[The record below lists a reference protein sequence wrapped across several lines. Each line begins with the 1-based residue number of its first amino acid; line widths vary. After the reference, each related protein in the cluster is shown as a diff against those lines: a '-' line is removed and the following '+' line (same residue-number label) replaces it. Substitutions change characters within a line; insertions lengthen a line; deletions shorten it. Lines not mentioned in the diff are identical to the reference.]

1 MFQGSTSLH
10 KNTASFVALQ
20 EGFQQFSR
28 DLAKL
33 QQFIELNAT
42 GFSKVLKK
50 WDKQSKSQTKELYL
64 SRAIEVKPVFN
75 RDIIARLSDEATTS
89 LLQLEAHANG
99 DLILV
104 ENTALHGPMAQR
116 TADDV
121 DNEILSAVI
130 GEEENAVA
138 KLISKLHDVQ
148 DNKHRITRI
157 FFLAMSQAP
166 TKLLLSILQ
175 ATAVDLEYEDEIN
188 ERTILHEA
196 AIAGKIEVMQLA
208 ISMGTT
214 VDALDVY
221 GRTPLHYAAIQGS
234 TIMADLLVR
243 SGADI
248 DALDHDNFTSL
259 IHAIVHHNAECV
271 SFLIKL
277 GADVNALDSNGYV
290 PLNLAAAHGIDDIV
304 NVLLKE
310 ESKIVADAEGLYPQ
324 HLVARSGHHKT
335 LRLLSEHGAS
345 VNQQDK
351 LNSWTPL
358 FHAASEGHLAVVE
371 ELLNLGARTD
381 ILDEKNLSPMYYA
394 AWEGHIKCMDT
405 LYRAGCKPGL
415 GTSLTESLATVSVAA
430 ESGIID
436 SDVIPDLSLPPP
448 MIPVRRYGHNYLE
461 SKSLLQLQFWDASIH
476 FFKERNLPAT
486 RLAISSKSS
495 SDLLPH
501 NLLLPFSE
509 ESKACSFQIADLESL
524 TLDFEIYPSFG
535 SKVLAK
541 SVALQHNFEIAT
553 RDKTCSLPLF
563 DPRLQAI
570 GLLQF
575 STNVIQPFQGT
586 PLEIN
591 NFATY
596 WKSTSQIEPR
606 SNIRSSGNSYI
617 ADSSLSGEFARIHL
631 QATKDAV
638 PVVYSRDFLPVPN
651 VQVEV
656 GSVTIEQFTAI
667 GLSRVDFERQKSRV
681 RDARTAGEVSNAAL
695 QCFVTLKEF
704 LGFLQDDIKLEL
716 IIHPAPHSDSGT
728 STDINSIVDAI
739 LEDVFTHARE
749 VRMAA
754 KRSKSIIFSSSRPD
768 ICTALNWK
776 QPNCRSH
783 FSLSLIQDAV
793 FYINDH
799 LTPGKKL
806 SIKDAVSFATANNL
820 LGLMCATSYLV
831 CLETFPC

>member
-1 MFQGSTSLH
+1 
-10 KNTASFVALQ
+10 
-20 EGFQQFSR
+20 
-28 DLAKL
+28 
-33 QQFIELNAT
+33 
-42 GFSKVLKK
+42 
-50 WDKQSKSQTKELYL
+50 
-64 SRAIEVKPVFN
+64 
-75 RDIIARLSDEATTS
+75 
-89 LLQLEAHANG
+89 
-99 DLILV
+99 
-104 ENTALHGPMAQR
+104 
-116 TADDV
+116 
-121 DNEILSAVI
+121 
-130 GEEENAVA
+130 
-138 KLISKLHDVQ
+138 
-148 DNKHRITRI
+148 
-157 FFLAMSQAP
+157 
-166 TKLLLSILQ
+166 
-175 ATAVDLEYEDEIN
+175 
-188 ERTILHEA
+188 
-196 AIAGKIEVMQLA
+196 
-208 ISMGTT
+208 
-214 VDALDVY
+214 
-221 GRTPLHYAAIQGS
+221 
-234 TIMADLLVR
+234 
-243 SGADI
+243 
-248 DALDHDNFTSL
+248 
-259 IHAIVHHNAECV
+259 
-271 SFLIKL
+271 
-277 GADVNALDSNGYV
+277 
-290 PLNLAAAHGIDDIV
+290 
-304 NVLLKE
+304 
-310 ESKIVADAEGLYPQ
+310 
-324 HLVARSGHHKT
+324 
-335 LRLLSEHGAS
+335 
-345 VNQQDK
+345 
-351 LNSWTPL
+351 
-358 FHAASEGHLAVVE
+358 
-371 ELLNLGARTD
+371 
-381 ILDEKNLSPMYYA
+381 
-394 AWEGHIKCMDT
+394 
-405 LYRAGCKPGL
+405 
-415 GTSLTESLATVSVAA
+415 
-430 ESGIID
+430 
-436 SDVIPDLSLPPP
+436 
-448 MIPVRRYGHNYLE
+448 
-461 SKSLLQLQFWDASIH
+461 
-476 FFKERNLPAT
+476 
-486 RLAISSKSS
+486 
-495 SDLLPH
+495 
-501 NLLLPFSE
+501 
-509 ESKACSFQIADLESL
+509 
-524 TLDFEIYPSFG
+524 
-535 SKVLAK
+535 
-541 SVALQHNFEIAT
+541 
-553 RDKTCSLPLF
+553 
-563 DPRLQAI
+563 
-570 GLLQF
+570 
-575 STNVIQPFQGT
+575 VIQPFQGT